1 MTTEK
6 EAQAKPVHTMQERI
20 EELRARKT
28 KAREGGTPEAVARQH
43 ERGKLTARERCEV
56 LLDPGSFVE
65 FDSLAVTRARGFG
78 MENRQVPGDGVVTGW
93 GTIDGRKVF
102 IFSQD
107 FTYIGGTLGEV
118 YAEKICKI
126 MDLAASTGAPVIGIN
141 DGGGA
146 RVQEGMVSLAGY
158 AYIFDRNVRYSGV
171 VPQISIIAG
180 PCAGGAVYSPAIT
193 DFIFMVKGIANMQI
207 TGPDVIKT
215 VTGEDVTLEE
225 LGGAMSHATKS
236 GVATFVAEDE
246 EDCYAQ
252 VRHLLSYLPSN
263 NLEEPPYLETGDPA
277 NRTDPDPGELIPT
290 EANQPYDMHDVI
302 TRVVDKD
309 TFYEYF
315 PHYAGNIICGFARL
329 GGHSVGIIANQPRI
343 LAGSLNVSASE
354 KAARFIRT
362 CDAFNVP
369 IVTFMDVPGFQPGT
383 DQEWGGI
390 IRRGA
395 KLLYAFTEATVPRL
409 TVITRKAY
417 GGAYVVM
424 NSKHIRAD
432 IAFAWPTAEFAV
444 MGAGPAVD
452 IIQRREIDAADDP
465 AAKRAELVTEYE
477 ERFLNPWI
485 AAERGYIDD
494 VIEPAQT
501 RPMLIRHLEMLRTKR
516 ESLPQRKHGN
526 IPL

>member
-6 EAQAKPVHTMQERI
+6 QAVHTMSDRV
-20 EELRARKT
+20 EELRKRKA
-28 KAREGGTPEAVARQH
+28 KALQGENKEAIQRQH
-43 ERGKLTARERCEV
+43 DRGKLTARERCEM

-65 FDSLAVTRARGFG
+65 FDQLTLHRARGFG
-78 MENRQVPGDGVVTGW
+78 LERRRVYGDGVVTGW

-102 IFSQD
+102 VFSQD
-107 FTYIGGTLGEV
+107 FTFIGGTLGEV

-126 MDLAASTGAPVIGIN
+126 MDLAAATGAPVVGIN

-171 VPQISIIAG
+171 VPQISIVAG

-193 DFIFMVKGIANMQI
+193 DFIYMVKGIANMQI

-236 GVATFVAEDE
+236 GVANFVAEDE
-246 EDCYAQ
+246 EDVYAQ

-263 NLEEPPYLETGDPA
+263 NLEEPPYLETGDPVD
-277 NRTDPDPGELIPT
+277 RTDPDPGEVIPD
-290 EANQPYDMHDVI
+290 ASNQPYDMHDVI
-302 TRVVDKD
+302 TRVIDRD

-315 PHYAGNIICGFARL
+315 PHYAPNIICGFARL
-329 GGHSVGIIANQPRI
+329 GGHAVGIIANQPRI
-343 LAGSLNVSASE
+343 LAGALNTTCSE

-369 IVTFMDVPGFQPGT
+369 IVVFMDVPGFQPGT

-444 MGAGPAVD
+444 MGADAAVP
-452 IIQRREIDAADDP
+452 IIQRREIEAADDP
-465 AAKRAELVTEYE
+465 AAKRAELIEHYKE
-477 ERFLNPWI
+477 QFLNPWI
-485 AAERGYIDD
+485 AAERGYVDD
-494 VIEPAQT
+494 VIEPKMT
-501 RPMLIRHLEMLRTKR
+501 RPMLIRHLEMLRSKR

>member
-1 MTTEK
+1 MAEQT
-6 EAQAKPVHTMQERI
+6 KPVHTMQQRI
-20 EELRARKT
+20 EELRARK
-28 KAREGGTPEAVARQH
+28 EAAKQGERPDSIEKQH

-56 LLDPGSFVE
+56 LLDPGTFVE
-65 FDSLAVTRARGFG
+65 FDALAVTRARGFG
-78 MENRQVPGDGVVTGW
+78 MENRQVLGDGVVTGW

-207 TGPDVIKT
+207 TGPDVIKA

-302 TRVVDKD
+302 TSIVDKD

-452 IIQRREIDAADDP
+452 IIQRREIEAADDP
-465 AAKRAELVTEYE
+465 AAKRAELVSEYE

>member
-6 EAQAKPVHTMQERI
+6 QAPAVHTMAERI
-20 EELRARKT
+20 EDLRKRKT
-28 KAREGGTPEAVARQH
+28 KAQQGESKEAVQRQH
-43 ERGKLTARERCEV
+43 DRGKLTARERCEV

-65 FDSLAVTRARGFG
+65 FDQLAVHRARGFG
-78 MENRQVPGDGVVTGW
+78 LERRRVAGDGVVTGW

-107 FTYIGGTLGEV
+107 FTFIGGTLGEV

-171 VPQISIIAG
+171 VPQISIVAG

-193 DFIFMVKGIANMQI
+193 DFIYMVKGIANMQI

-225 LGGAMSHATKS
+225 LGGAMTHATKS
-236 GVATFVAEDE
+236 GVANFVAEDE

-263 NLEEPPYLETGDPA
+263 NLEEPPYLETGDPPD
-277 NRTDPDPGELIPT
+277 RTDPDPGEVIPD
-290 EANQPYDMHDVI
+290 ASNQPYDMHDVI
-302 TRVVDKD
+302 TRVIDKD

-315 PHYAGNIICGFARL
+315 PFYAPNIITGFARL
-329 GGHSVGIIANQPRI
+329 GGHTIGIVANQPRI
-343 LAGSLNVSASE
+343 LAGALNVTCSE

-369 IVTFMDVPGFQPGT
+369 IVVFMDVPGFQPGT

-432 IAFAWPTAEFAV
+432 ICFAWPTAEFAV
-444 MGAGPAVD
+444 MGADAAVP
-452 IIQRREIDAADDP
+452 IIQRREIEAADDP
-465 AAKRAELVTEYE
+465 DAKRAELIEQYKE
-477 ERFLNPWI
+477 QFLNPWI
-485 AAERGYIDD
+485 AAERGYVDD

-501 RPMLIRHLEMLRTKR
+501 RPVLIRHLEMLRTKR